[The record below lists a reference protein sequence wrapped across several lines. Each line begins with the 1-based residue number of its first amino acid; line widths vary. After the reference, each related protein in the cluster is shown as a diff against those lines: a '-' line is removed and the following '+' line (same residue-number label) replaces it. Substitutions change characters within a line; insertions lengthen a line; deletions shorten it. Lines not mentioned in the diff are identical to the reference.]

1 MSLSSIPRRFGRRL
15 FINASGR
22 IQAEALAQAQATPT
36 RGWDWV
42 PPPIP
47 EPLPPPGGTPPALVG
62 AAPQPAQG
70 AAEDASTSVEGAAGA
85 PVSGAPTS
93 IENPAAAGTPGTGSA
108 TPITSGEN
116 PVSNPQ
122 QPAQPLATPVTGEES
137 APPPSATVTLTPD
150 FRFDPA
156 EVTIR
161 VGQSVE
167 WRNAG
172 RSPQTVTGDPARLR
186 DASLASLP
194 DGAPPWDSGVLNYG
208 DTYVHQFD
216 VAGEYGY
223 ASMPQAANGMT
234 GRIVVQDDGEG
245 Q

>member
-1 MSLSSIPRRFGRRL
+1 MSLTSIPRRFGRRL
-15 FINASGR
+15 FINASGK

-36 RGWDWV
+36 RGWDWT

-62 AAPQPAQG
+62 AAPHPAPG
-70 AAEDASTSVEGAAGA
+70 SAEDASAGVEGPPEA

-93 IENPAAAGTPGTGSA
+93 IENPAAAGTPSAPSGTPVG
-108 TPITSGEN
+108 GEN

-122 QPAQPLATPVTGEES
+122 QPAQPLATPVAGEEA

-186 DASLASLP
+186 EASLAAFP
-194 DGAPPWDSGVLNYG
+194 DGAQPWDSGVLNHG
-208 DTYVHQFD
+208 DTYVHRFD
-216 VAGEYGY
+216 VAGDYAY

-234 GRIVVQDDGEG
+234 GRVVVQDEGEG

>member
-1 MSLSSIPRRFGRRL
+1 MSGEAREPGVTRMSLSSIPRRFGRRL
-15 FINASGR
+15 FINASGKV
-22 IQAEALAQAQATPT
+22 QAEALAQAQATPT
-36 RGWDWV
+36 RGWDWT

-62 AAPQPAQG
+62 AAP
-70 AAEDASTSVEGAAGA
+70 AAAPVSSAPTSVE
-85 PVSGAPTS
+85 
-93 IENPAAAGTPGTGSA
+93 NPNPSGTPGAGGTPVGGEIAA
-108 TPITSGEN
+108 T
-116 PVSNPQ
+116 NPQ
-122 QPAQPLATPVTGEES
+122 QPAQPLATPVVAEEA
-137 APPPSATVTLTPD
+137 APQPSATVALTPD

-161 VGQSVE
+161 VGQAVE
-167 WRNAG
+167 WRNDG
-172 RSPQTVTGDPARLR
+172 RSPQTVTGDPARLG

-194 DGAPPWDSGVLNYG
+194 EGARSWDSGVLNSG

-223 ASMPQAANGMT
+223 ASMPQAENGMT
-234 GRIVVQDDGEG
+234 GRVVVQDDGEG